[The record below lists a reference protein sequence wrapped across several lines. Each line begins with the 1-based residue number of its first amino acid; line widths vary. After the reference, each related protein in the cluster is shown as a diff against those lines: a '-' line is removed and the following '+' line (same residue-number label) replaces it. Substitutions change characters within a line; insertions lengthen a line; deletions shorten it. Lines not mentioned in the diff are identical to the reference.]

1 MKLTPHTRG
10 RLIIL
15 GTFLVALVLTILP
28 WPVWTEQ
35 YRPDWVAMVLIYWCM
50 ALPGRVGVGT
60 GFGAGLV
67 LDVLYGSM
75 LGENA
80 LAKTLIAFLTV
91 RFHLQLRMFPRWQQA
106 VVVLVLV
113 AANNLLVLW
122 IKHLAGFS
130 PSTWNYITP
139 SIVSMIIWPWL
150 FVILRDIRRHGNI
163 TDV

>member
-1 MKLTPHTRG
+1 MKLSVHSRG
-10 RLIIL
+10 KLIIA
-15 GTFLVALVLTILP
+15 GTFLVAIVLTILP

-35 YRPDWVAMVLIYWCM
+35 FRPDWVAMVLIYWCM

-60 GFGAGLV
+60 GFVAGLV

-80 LAKTLIAFLTV
+80 LAKSLIAFLTV
-91 RFHLQLRMFPRWQQA
+91 YFHLQLRMFPRWQQA
-106 VVVLVLV
+106 VVVLILV
-113 AANNLLVLW
+113 AANNLLLLW
-122 IKHLAGFS
+122 IKHLAGAS
-130 PSTWNYITP
+130 PSTWSYITP

-163 TDV
+163 T

>member
-1 MKLTPHTRG
+1 MRLSPNARS

-15 GTFLVALVLTILP
+15 STFVVALVLSILP

-35 YRPDWVAMVLIYWCM
+35 FRPDWVALVLIYWCM
-50 ALPGRVGVGT
+50 ALPGRIGVGS
-60 GFGAGLV
+60 GFLAGLV

-80 LAKTLIAFLTV
+80 LAKSLIAFLTV

-106 VVVLVLV
+106 VVVLLLV

-122 IKHLAGFS
+122 IKHLAGAS
-130 PSTWNYITP
+130 PSTWSYITP

-150 FVILRDIRRHGNI
+150 FVILRDIRRHGN
-163 TDV
+163 VA